1 LIVVGMWK
9 ALGMETV
16 PVAIGDVWQER
27 LIELSKRR
35 KGAPRFRKLMGQ
47 ADFRYFHDAIRD
59 VHTFFFRFD
68 PATPM
73 EDLEFL
79 RDYILEL
86 HELSEDPVVSFAD
99 VPQKFTVVL
108 TADEEVDDHKKR
120 NAWWENEESEETQ
133 SI

>member
-1 LIVVGMWK
+1 MWK

-79 RDYILEL
+79 RDYIL
-86 HELSEDPVVSFAD
+86 SCMAVRRPVVSFGD
-99 VPQKFTVVL
+99 VPQKFTV
-108 TADEEVDDHKKR
+108 
-120 NAWWENEESEETQ
+120 S
-133 SI
+133 

>member
-1 LIVVGMWK
+1 MWK
-9 ALGMETV
+9 VLGMEAV
-16 PVAIGDVWQER
+16 PVTIGHVWQER

-35 KGAPRFRKLMGQ
+35 KGAPRFRKLMEQ

-59 VHTFFFRFD
+59 IHTFFFKFD

-86 HELSEDPVVSFAD
+86 HELSEGPVVSFKD
-99 VPQKFTVVL
+99 EPQNFTVVF
-108 TADEEVDDHKKR
+108 TADEVADDHKKR
-120 NAWWENEESEETQ
+120 NAWWKNEEGEETQ